1 MADRPA
7 PSSADPYSQP
17 ADALVILRITGDLA
31 RNMTFSALYRLERRG
46 RLRCPIIGVARND
59 WGDDEL
65 RDHARQAIGTT
76 VDEPEE
82 GVLRRLCERLSYV
95 PGDYGDPDT
104 FTRVGRAIGRARHPV
119 FYLEVPPSLFAPVV
133 QSL

>member
-17 ADALVILRITGDLA
+17 ADALVIFGITGDLA
-31 RNMTFSALYRLERRG
+31 RKMTFKALYRLERRG

-65 RDHARQAIGTT
+65 RDHARQAIGAT
-76 VDEPEE
+76 VEQPDEA
-82 GVLRRLCERLSYV
+82 VLSRLCERLAYV
-95 PGDYGDPDT
+95 PGDYADPE
-104 FTRVGRAIGRARHPV
+104 A
-119 FYLEVPPSLFAPVV
+119 
-133 QSL
+133 